1 MSAKI
6 RCLVCCW
13 KLNLIATDTGI
24 CFLISARATLR
35 VLLRVVVNGPLF
47 TNHRSTG
54 YKYNFA
60 ETLPEFLNGGLL
72 LPCENNV
79 SGVVDGE
86 KEDVPVTTEPGD
98 EKGTGEGLEGP
109 LNHLSGTHPGGG
121 DAQHHQQTTQHL
133 QSRVGKCL
141 IGVALSAGL
150 TAWRLCMRLR
160 AVLSWRE
167 TEKKRK

>member
-1 MSAKI
+1 MGSASVSATVGW
-6 RCLVCCW
+6 LVCCW
-13 KLNLIATDTGI
+13 KHNLTAIDSGISFTICAGATY
-24 CFLISARATLR
+24 SKSVN
-35 VLLRVVVNGPLF
+35 VLLLNGPLF
-47 TNHRSTG
+47 TKHRSTG

-60 ETLPEFLNGGLL
+60 ETLPEFLYGGLL

-98 EKGTGEGLEGP
+98 EKGTGEGLEGQ

-133 QSRVGKCL
+133 HSRVGKCL

-150 TAWRLCMRLR
+150 AAWRLCMRLR
-160 AVLSWRE
+160 AVLS
-167 TEKKRK
+167 